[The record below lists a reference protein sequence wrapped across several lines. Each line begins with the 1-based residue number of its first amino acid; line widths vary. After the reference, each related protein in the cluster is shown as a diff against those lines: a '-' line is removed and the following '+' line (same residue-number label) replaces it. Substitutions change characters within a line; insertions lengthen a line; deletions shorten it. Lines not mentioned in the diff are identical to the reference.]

1 MHVPKIAVAVI
12 VFATII
18 SASPASAVCSNAT
31 FKGAY
36 GYYHGR
42 PGGGAIT
49 KTLVGQITA
58 DGEGNVSATW
68 TLSTNGTIS
77 TGTTTGTYSISSNC
91 TGTLTLNNEDF
102 VPANFSLVFDND
114 ARGFQLIQTD
124 TGTAQAGFGF
134 AQGTP
139 TCGLTGKKHTFATNL
154 VGTLFPSSEIEA
166 IVGQLTLDGKGS
178 ISGNETFSVDG
189 VISKLPITGSY
200 TVNSDCTGT
209 VQITPMGSAP
219 TNFNAVVV
227 NGGAEL
233 LLIETDSNTLIAG
246 TAQE

>member
-1 MHVPKIAVAVI
+1 MRLPKISVAVF
-12 VFATII
+12 VFATML
-18 SASPASAVCSNAT
+18 AVNPASAVCSNAT
-31 FKGAY
+31 LKGAY

-58 DGEGNVSATW
+58 DGDGNLSATW

-91 TGTLTLNNEDF
+91 TVTLTLSNEDL
-102 VPANFSLVFDND
+102 VPANFSIVFDDD

-124 TGTAQAGFGF
+124 AGTAQAGFGL
-134 AQGTP
+134 AQGTV

-154 VGTLFPSSEIEA
+154 VGSLFPSSEIEA

-189 VISKLPITGSY
+189 VISKLPVTGSY
-200 TVNSDCTGT
+200 TVSSDCTGT

-227 NGGAEL
+227 NGGNAL
-233 LLIETDSNTLIAG
+233 LLIETDNNTLIAG

>member
-1 MHVPKIAVAVI
+1 MHMPKVTVAVF

-18 SASPASAVCSNAT
+18 AVSPASAVCSNAT
-31 FKGAY
+31 LKGAY

-58 DGEGNVSATW
+58 DGRGNLSATW
-68 TLSTNGTIS
+68 TLSANGTIS
-77 TGTTTGTYSISSNC
+77 TGTTTGTYSVSNNC
-91 TGTLTLNNEDF
+91 TGTLTFSNEDLS
-102 VPANFSLVFDND
+102 PANFSLVLDNG
-114 ARGFQLIQTD
+114 AHGFQLIQTD
-124 TGTAQAGFGF
+124 PGTAQAGFGL
-134 AQGTP
+134 AQGTV
-139 TCGLTGKKHTFATNL
+139 TCGLADKKHTFATNL
-154 VGTLFPSSEIEA
+154 VGSLFPSSDIEA

-189 VISKLPITGSY
+189 VISNLPVTGSY
-200 TVNSDCTGT
+200 TVNSGCTGT
-209 VQITPMGSAP
+209 MQITPMGSAP

-227 NGGAEL
+227 NEGKEL
-233 LLIETDSNTLIAG
+233 LLIETDNNTLIAG